1 MEKTQKLEAA
11 WWWARNARLAA
22 LRQKREE
29 HGDPHNPLRALPG
42 HEAEFEAAT
51 ELAQSM
57 GVILGA
63 LEREIARAR
72 VEAVKRKA
80 LRLRASGWRR
90 WPRWASPPCLS
101 RSEPQT
107 PSPRR
112 RRSSA
117 PASRWAGHSKSPGSS
132 SKTHIAER
140 RTAMKSSNTLTPFG
154 KLVVKALVD
163 QDMTK
168 TELAGQIGTSPQHL
182 SRILHG
188 TRPGGKHIPAI
199 VAALALDPRKVEK
212 AMAA

>member
-72 VEAVKRKA
+72 GEAVKRKA
-80 LRLRASGWRR
+80 LRLR
-90 WPRWASPPCLS
+90 
-101 RSEPQT
+101 
-107 PSPRR
+107 
-112 RRSSA
+112 
-117 PASRWAGHSKSPGSS
+117 
-132 SKTHIAER
+132 
-140 RTAMKSSNTLTPFG
+140 
-154 KLVVKALVD
+154 D
-163 QDMTK
+163 
-168 TELAGQIGTSPQHL
+168 
-182 SRILHG
+182 
-188 TRPGGKHIPAI
+188 
-199 VAALALDPRKVEK
+199 AALAFGLASLATLGIAAVCVTVGAPDPITQASAVIATALSLAWAVKTARK
-212 AMAA
+212 

>member
-63 LEREIARAR
+63 RAR

-80 LRLRASGWRR
+80 LRLRDA
-90 WPRWASPPCLS
+90 
-101 RSEPQT
+101 
-107 PSPRR
+107 
-112 RRSSA
+112 
-117 PASRWAGHSKSPGSS
+117 
-132 SKTHIAER
+132 
-140 RTAMKSSNTLTPFG
+140 
-154 KLVVKALVD
+154 ALVFG
-163 QDMTK
+163 
-168 TELAGQIGTSPQHL
+168 LASLATLGIAAVFITVGAPDPITQASAVIGTSL
-182 SRILHG
+182 SLG
-188 TRPGGKHIPAI
+188 W
-199 VAALALDPRKVEK
+199 ALKIAWK
-212 AMAA
+212 